1 MTTLTT
7 TRVKLTNSVLKGLSE
22 QIRRVN
28 DTELP
33 GFHLR
38 ISERGK
44 MTYYLFYR
52 LHGKQVNFKLG
63 SHPQITPAQAREMAK
78 QKAGEVANGID
89 VQQARKAQ
97 RLQTERDKLTRL
109 EAFIEQRY
117 RPYQETRNPKT
128 ATKLIQQFYS
138 GFPEL
143 LPLQLS
149 DITAARIENW
159 RNAKKK
165 GGMKDATIN
174 SYVAT
179 LKAALNRAVDWDL
192 IDHHD
197 LQKVKPL
204 KSDNTRVR
212 YLEDDEEQRLREA
225 LRARDQRLKN
235 ERDSANKFRQ
245 QRGYPLKPPLYDYP
259 YADHLEPIVLLA
271 MNTGL
276 RKSELLSLTW
286 ADVDIKRK
294 HLTILPS
301 NAKSGKTRHV
311 PLNSHALNVFKGWA
325 KHHAHQHYVFERA
338 PGDKLQDVK
347 KSWNK
352 VLEEA
357 QIENFRFHDL
367 RHHFASQLAMRG
379 VDLNTIRELLGHHS
393 MEMTLRYAHLRPEKK
408 TAAVDLL

>member
-1 MTTLTT
+1 MTTSSTI
-7 TRVKLTNSVLKGLSE
+7 RQKLTNSVLKGLSGE
-22 QIRRVN
+22 IRRVN

-38 ISERGK
+38 ITERGK

-52 LHGKQVNFKLG
+52 LNGKQVNYKLG

-78 QKAGEVANGID
+78 QKAGEVANGVD
-89 VQQARKAQ
+89 VQQSRKEQ
-97 RLQTERDKLTRL
+97 RLKTERDKLTKL

-128 ATKLIQQFYS
+128 ADKLIKQFYS
-138 GFPEL
+138 GFSEFL
-143 LPLQLS
+143 SLQLS
-149 DITAARIENW
+149 EITTARIETW
-159 RNAKKK
+159 RTAKKK
-165 GGMKDATIN
+165 AGMKDATIN

-179 LKAALNRAVDWDL
+179 LKAALNRAVDWSL

-197 LQKVKPL
+197 LQKVKRL

-212 YLEDDEEQRLREA
+212 YLEDDEEKRLREA
-225 LRARDQRLKN
+225 LRARDSRLKA
-235 ERDSANKFRQ
+235 ERDNANKFRQ
-245 QRGYPLKPPLYDYP
+245 QRGYPLKPELNHYP

-276 RKSELLSLTW
+276 RKSELLSLKWT
-286 ADVDIKRK
+286 DVDIKRK
-294 HLTILPS
+294 HITILPS

-311 PLNSHALNVFKGWA
+311 PLNQHAITVFNGWF
-325 KHHAHQHYVFERA
+325 KYHGSQKYVFERSSNE
-338 PGDKLQDVK
+338 PLNDIK

-357 QIENFRFHDL
+357 AIENFRFHDPTPPF
-367 RHHFASQLAMRG
+367 RKSTCDAR
-379 VDLNTIRELLGHHS
+379 R
-393 MEMTLRYAHLRPEKK
+393 RPEHY
-408 TAAVDLL
+408 TRVVGSS